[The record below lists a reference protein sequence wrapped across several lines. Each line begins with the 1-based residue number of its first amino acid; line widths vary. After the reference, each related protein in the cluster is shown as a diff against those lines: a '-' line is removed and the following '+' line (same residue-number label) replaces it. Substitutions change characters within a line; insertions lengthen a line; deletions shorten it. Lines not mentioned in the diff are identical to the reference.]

1 MHSVGIKALKNRLSE
16 YVRAAA
22 SGETVLV
29 TDRGQV
35 VAELISPRVRA
46 GTSPAERLLGELLRQ
61 GLLTPAKVSARTRLP
76 RRRPVATLAE
86 VLSELDDSRAE
97 R

>member
-1 MHSVGIKALKNRLSE
+1 MHSVGIKTLKNRLSE

-22 SGETVLV
+22 AGETVLV

-35 VAELISPRVRA
+35 VAELVSPRVRA
-46 GTSPAERLLGELLRQ
+46 DASPAERVLGELLRQ
-61 GLLTPAKVSARTRLP
+61 GLLTTAKVSPKARLP
-76 RRRPVATLAE
+76 RRNPAVKLAE
-86 VLSELDDSRAE
+86 LLRELDDSRAE